1 MNTNKKYNNKE
12 LTLSIEGRI
21 DTLTSEILKKEIEE
35 ENGKFDSLILDFTNV
50 EYISSAGLRVL
61 IFEQKK
67 LKSDNIPM
75 KIIHVNDV
83 INVIFR
89 MSGFNKILE
98 IE

>member
-1 MNTNKKYNNKE
+1 MNTNKKCNNKE
-12 LTLSIEGRI
+12 LTLSIEGRV
-21 DTLTSEILKKEIEE
+21 DTLTSEVLKKEIDD
-35 ENGKFDSLILDFTNV
+35 ENGKFDSLILDFTDV

-61 IFEQKK
+61 ITTQKK
-67 LKSDNIPM
+67 LKSEDIPL

-83 INVIFR
+83 INEIFR

>member
-12 LTLSIEGRI
+12 LTLSIEGRV
-21 DTLTSEILKKEIEE
+21 DTLTSEVLKKEIDD
-35 ENGKFDSLILDFTNV
+35 ENGKFDSMILDFTDV

-61 IFEQKK
+61 ITTQKK
-67 LKSDNIPM
+67 LKSEDIPL

-83 INVIFR
+83 INEIFR